1 MITRNTV
8 KTGSEVTLTVKI
20 FSDSLLEF
28 LSKLIEVC
36 PNIQELHIGR
46 LYRRNILLSD
56 GPVDAAVMA
65 QIARL
70 ERLKKLTLSGLE
82 FTDGVFLQS
91 IFSRCQQLRSL
102 HVFAEVADTQ
112 MNFHRDLCMYL
123 PLATELRDVR

>member
-1 MITRNTV
+1 MI
-8 KTGSEVTLTVKI
+8 K
-20 FSDSLLEF
+20 
-28 LSKLIEVC
+28 VC

-91 IFSRCQQLRSL
+91 IFSRCQQLRCL
-102 HVFAEVADTQ
+102 HVFAEVDDTQ